1 MGLSGLLQALLSSC
15 VHALLGRPL
24 GQTLF
29 YPCALF
35 LTLWALACWLSWC
48 SWSLPRLFRPWSL
61 CLALIPACK
70 ALLPFLCVM
79 GSPSLRSQPHDL
91 YSKAFP
97 GYSIQALLSPAQPQ
111 PMPFHLFTYFYPSR
125 VDLYCCVNFCRTA
138 NDSVVHISAF
148 FSLFFCIRVYPRI
161 LNIVP
166 VLYSRTLLLSMCRLN
181 IFLKNYLTPPLP
193 SPV

>member
-35 LTLWALACWLSWC
+35 LTLWALVCWLSRC
-48 SWSLPRLFRPWSL
+48 SWSLPHLFRPWNL

-70 ALLPFLCVM
+70 ALLPFLCVT

-91 YSKAFP
+91 YSKAYPGTRYRRCRALLNHSPCLSIYLLIFIQVELIYTVVLISAVQQMTQLYIYLHSLVYSFALGFIP
-97 GYSIQALLSPAQPQ
+97 GY
-111 PMPFHLFTYFYPSR
+111 
-125 VDLYCCVNFCRTA
+125 
-138 NDSVVHISAF
+138 
-148 FSLFFCIRVYPRI
+148 
-161 LNIVP
+161 
-166 VLYSRTLLLSMCRLN
+166 
-181 IFLKNYLTPPLP
+181 
-193 SPV
+193 